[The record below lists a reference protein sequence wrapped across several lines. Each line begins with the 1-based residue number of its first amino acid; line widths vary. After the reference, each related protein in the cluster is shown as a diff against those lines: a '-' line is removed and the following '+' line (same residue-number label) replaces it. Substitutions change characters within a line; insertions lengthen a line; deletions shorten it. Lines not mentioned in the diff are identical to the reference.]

1 MALLTLLIDYALVFS
16 LLVFEMAVFCLFVLP
31 LPLAMKRQL
40 FIFLNTSPIIAKLQY
55 GLKITFIFILV
66 LFVDSVNRVFKVSD
80 DAGNQ
85 VDVGMREQY
94 RSDMQARKFYSQ
106 RNMYLTGFTLFL
118 SLIINRVFV
127 LTNETIKLQD
137 KIGNMQ
143 VSSDGAVKAKAYTE
157 EIDQLKSKLSKRNDE
172 FDELAERYKNATATG
187 VSKRSTV

>member
-1 MALLTLLIDYALVFS
+1 
-16 LLVFEMAVFCLFVLP
+16 MAVFCLFVLP
-31 LPLAMKRQL
+31 LPHAMKRQL

-66 LFVDSVNRVFKVSD
+66 LFVDSVNRVFKVAD

-143 VSSDGAVKAKAYTE
+143 ASSDGAAKAKAYTE
-157 EIDQLKSKLSKRNDE
+157 EIDQLKSKLSKRNEE
-172 FDELAERYKNATATG
+172 FDDLAEKYKSVTATG
-187 VSKRSTV
+187 VSIKDMALRVQDL

>member
-187 VSKRSTV
+187 VSKRSTA

>member
-187 VSKRSTV
+187 VSKRSTI

>member
-157 EIDQLKSKLSKRNDE
+157 EIDQLKSKLSKRNEE

-187 VSKRSTV
+187 VSKRSTI